1 MEIKKTLNEY
11 VAPSMVR
18 IIDDAEFCTAVI
30 EGAISNDD
38 EDHDLLI
45 ELMRAIT
52 DAARYA
58 SEVLGHMELVYAN
71 REKTPEMD
79 RMIRE
84 RLGPGAGVSEFLREL
99 FRLGIALP
107 GNEVRRSDA
116 P

>member
-1 MEIKKTLNEY
+1 METKKTLNEY
-11 VAPSMVR
+11 VAPSMER

-30 EGAISNDD
+30 EGAISDAD

-52 DAARYA
+52 DAARHA
-58 SEVLGHMELVYAN
+58 TEVLANMELIYAN

-79 RMIRE
+79 EVIRE
-84 RLGPGAGVSEFLREL
+84 RLAPGAGVSEFLREL

-107 GNEVRRSDA
+107 GSKARPTDVS
-116 P
+116 